1 MKDVIT
7 AKVLQK
13 IETLVPH
20 CENLDDQTILLGD
33 GSILDSMKLVQLC
46 VELEDLANEY
56 GFDFDWTSQNAMSRS
71 TSIFN
76 TVGTLTNELLSQ
88 LESKK

>member
-1 MKDVIT
+1 MKDVMT

-13 IETLVPH
+13 IETLVPNV
-20 CENLDDQTILLGD
+20 ENIDRQTILLGD
-33 GSILDSMKLVQLC
+33 GAILDSMKLVQLC
-46 VELEDLANEY
+46 VELEDVANEY
-56 GFDFDWTSQNAMSRS
+56 GFVFDWTSQNAMSRS

-76 TVGTLTNELLSQ
+76 TVGTLTDELLLQ

>member
-1 MKDVIT
+1 MKDVMT

-13 IETLVPH
+13 IETLVPNV
-20 CENLDDQTILLGD
+20 ENIDCQTILLGD
-33 GSILDSMKLVQLC
+33 GAILDSMKLVQLC
-46 VELEDLANEY
+46 VELEDVASEY
-56 GFDFDWTSQNAMSRS
+56 GFVFDWTSGNAMSRS

-76 TVGTLTNELLSQ
+76 TVGTLTDELLLQ